1 MVERVPLFH
10 SSEGS
15 QARVISLYIIQC
27 LGEGCQQ
34 RFVLAVYYLKGA
46 GREERGS

>member
-1 MVERVPLFH
+1 MVEHVPLFR

-15 QARVISLYIIQC
+15 QAHVISLYIIQC
-27 LGEGCQQ
+27 LGEGCQEC
-34 RFVLAVYYLKGA
+34 FVLAVYYLEGA